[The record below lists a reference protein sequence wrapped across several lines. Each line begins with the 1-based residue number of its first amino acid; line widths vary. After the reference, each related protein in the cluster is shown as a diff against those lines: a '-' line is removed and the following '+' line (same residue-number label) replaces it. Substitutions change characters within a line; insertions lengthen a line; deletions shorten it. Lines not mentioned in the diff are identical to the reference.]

1 MGYNGKKC
9 SFVGNFKMFSGVNSI
24 TLDPKNRITI
34 PTKYREDLLLNSNNR
49 VIITIESPKYLI
61 IYPEINWFTVK
72 DKIQNL
78 STSSHPLVKSYQRL
92 VLGYADKVELDKV
105 GRVLVSSVL
114 KDLVQLDRELVLVGL
129 GNRFELWNKSAWD
142 DETKQA
148 LNNSPADLAEL
159 LNGFSL

>member
-9 SFVGNFKMFSGVNSI
+9 NFVGNLKMFSGVNSI

-34 PTKYREDLLLNSNNR
+34 PTKYRDDLLLDSNNK

-61 IYPEINWFTVK
+61 IYPEINWLIVK
-72 DKIQNL
+72 EKIQNL

-105 GRVLVSSVL
+105 GRVLISSVI

-142 DETKQA
+142 NETKQA